1 MCYSVEYNKEQL
13 ALINAPID
21 EIVIG
26 ASAAGSGKSTTLVG
40 RAQRILKSYPSGQ
53 VMLISFTRN
62 AAEDLRNKLKQ
73 SLTEDEL
80 RRVITGTYHSIMSR
94 FIRAKAVEVGLNPSF
109 SIVDESS
116 TLMLYRRL
124 TENATQYTELFREW
138 TLSKDDFDEE
148 KQLGKKEF
156 NRIANTL
163 SLLINNAHPSNL
175 LTGEFD
181 KDVYNR
187 LRLQDFSFGK
197 LSRDKQKEVVS
208 ALYKLF
214 QQSIIHSRETNVI
227 TYDLILFI
235 SYLMGENGLLDSF
248 SKTIVHTIVDEFQD
262 SNYLQNEWVRKI
274 AGDKLTLIGDVDQ
287 SIYSFRGG
295 RPQIM
300 DDYTKEYK
308 VYNLSHNYRSFQEIL
323 DVGNTVIA
331 TNEEGKASRKP
342 MTAFRKTEGMSG
354 IQWYHTE
361 NDSVEAQHI
370 ISVIQ
375 ALHKGGMAYEDM
387 AILVRSRMAL
397 PILNQ
402 QLQLAGIPL
411 NDTTKFADFMKSE
424 VMVDMMNF
432 LKIFTNPKD
441 IYAFMA
447 TLDRPKRGIG
457 PVALEKLEMAAK
469 KHEQSLVEFI
479 LSDNINTLTPALKKK
494 VVDYGTIYNELLSH
508 NKNMSLQEAVD
519 FLLHKTGYLAWI
531 HGLKNNE
538 RYLRHVDML
547 HQVVDEYAKQYAEE
561 QGEKEWTLF
570 DIASNFT
577 FDMAGAVKEETPEGL
592 TISTIHG
599 SKGLEWKAVFI
610 VGIEKGVF
618 PMRNISDELEDE
630 RRLMYVATTRAK
642 DLLLYYT
649 TDNRVTTQKE
659 LEPSIL
665 MEETKLKPRKI

>member
-1 MCYSVEYNKEQL
+1 MEYNQEQL

-40 RAQRILKSYPSGQ
+40 RARRILKSYPSGQ

-62 AAEDLRNKLKQ
+62 AAEDLRNKLKV
-73 SLTEDEL
+73 SLSDEEM

-94 FIRAKAVEVGLNPSF
+94 FIRAKAVEVGLNPNF
-109 SIVDESS
+109 SIVDENS

-124 TENATQYTELFREW
+124 IENATEYTELFREW
-138 TLSKDDFDEE
+138 TLTQANFDEGKE
-148 KQLGKKEF
+148 LGKTEY

-163 SLLINNAHPSNL
+163 SLLVNNSHPKNLVTGKFDNSVYRRLSLQNYSFSNL
-175 LTGEFD
+175 PHH
-181 KDVYNR
+181 
-187 LRLQDFSFGK
+187 
-197 LSRDKQKEVVS
+197 KQKEVVN

-235 SYLMGENGLLDSF
+235 SYLMGEGGLLDSF
-248 SKTIVHTIVDEFQD
+248 SQSIVHTIVDEFQD
-262 SNYLQNEWVRKI
+262 SNYLQDEWVRRI
-274 AGDKLTLIGDVDQ
+274 AGTRLTVIGDIDQ

-300 DDYTKEYK
+300 DDYAKKYK
-308 VYNLSHNYRSFQEIL
+308 VYNLSHNYRSLQEIL
-323 DVGNTVIA
+323 DVGNTIIQ
-331 TNEEGKASRKP
+331 TNNEGKSSRKA
-342 MTAFRKTEGMSG
+342 MTAFRKNSELSG
-354 IQWYHTE
+354 IKWFQTANDTE
-361 NDSVEAQHI
+361 EAKHVISI
-370 ISVIQ
+370 IE
-375 ALHKGGMAYEDM
+375 ALNKGGTPYEDM

-402 QLQLAGIPL
+402 QLQLSGIPL

-457 PVALEKLEMAAK
+457 PVTLEKLEMTAK
-469 KHEQSLVEFI
+469 KHDQSLVEFI
-479 LSDNINTLTPALKKK
+479 LSDNVDKLTPALKKK
-494 VVDYGTIYNELLSH
+494 VINYREVYSELLSH
-508 NKNMSLQEAVD
+508 NKDMSLQEAVD
-519 FLLHKTGYLAWI
+519 FLLHKTGYLNWI

-547 HQVVDEYAKQYAEE
+547 HQVADEYVNQYKEE

-570 DIASNFT
+570 DIASSFT
-577 FDMAGAVKEETPEGL
+577 FDMASAVKEETPEGV

-599 SKGLEWKAVFI
+599 SKGLEWKVVFV
-610 VGIEKGVF
+610 VGVEEGVF
-618 PMRNISDELEDE
+618 PMRNVQAELEDE

-649 TDNRVTTQKE
+649 TSERVTTNKE

-665 MEETKLKPRKI
+665 MEETNLKPTII